1 MSLKIHNLKVE
12 RTDERTDGRTEGR
25 EGLVDRSIN
34 QRIKLGSIDG
44 LSISVLVLLYEK
56 DMKLDTQLTENED
69 KLVIISQPMTTL
81 FTETK

>member
-12 RTDERTDGRTEGR
+12 QTDGRKEGR

-34 QRIKLGSIDG
+34 RQIKFGSIDG

-56 DMKLDTQLTENED
+56 DMKLDTQLTENKD

-81 FTETK
+81 FTEKK